1 MPVLLLLHVTTLTSY
16 HDTLNKST
24 PLRPLS
30 SSSTMLCYAPFS
42 PSGISH
48 YEIAINENTT
58 NLTSEAEMIDLSKAS
73 LAHKLLQGD
82 ISSLLP
88 YLKFGLKLLVVKYPR
103 FMFFQRDFYFI
114 NFSFQWIRHHAVGS
128 DLFLTARRSS
138 NTEFRIVLKGN

>member
-1 MPVLLLLHVTTLTSY
+1 MSVLLLRITTLTSY

-48 YEIAINENTT
+48 YEIAINEKATK
-58 NLTSEAEMIDLSKAS
+58 LTSEAEMIGLSKAS
-73 LAHKLLQGD
+73 LAHKLLEGD

-88 YLKFGLKLLVVKYPR
+88 YLKFGLKLLVVKYPCSSLSKK
-103 FMFFQRDFYFI
+103 FNLI

-128 DLFLTARRSS
+128 DSFLIARMSS
-138 NTEFRIVLKGN
+138 NTEFRIA